1 MDRNVIEKVNAAL
14 KRLKR
19 RRSIENNPDTI
30 RSSKR
35 LNTPSTSSAPR
46 KTKLA
51 KPLVDITNNHEQVS
65 TPNPVG
71 HSQSTP
77 TTQPSSTLK
86 DKQNRLQHVFQPM
99 PHGINLFNKFT
110 ATTQQQP
117 PTTSNAQ
124 NLPSNSV
131 PTQQE
136 ESDSDSEYDSEIE
149 IFLDEHSSS
158 DSEPDVDSDYHD
170 FRQTMSHTFTGNASL
185 QGYDDLGDALCVC
198 QQCGSNMWYD
208 ERKGKSKHTT
218 MPKFQICCGDGKV
231 ELPFLKHAPPY
242 LQHLLF
248 GSTSPDSKHFQQF
261 TRVYNAMFSFTS
273 PGFQVDTDITNSKGP
288 PTLRIQGQTCHRM
301 GTMCPEPGE
310 SPKYAQLY
318 IYDTENEIDNRMKS
332 FRNNKKIDR
341 DIVVKLCQML
351 DENNVHAKG
360 FRMARDVL
368 KDGNVNDLKLK
379 LISERSTDGRIYNQ
393 PTVSE
398 VAALIVG
405 DVDSYEKRDII
416 LHIRG
421 GQLQRIDEFHP
432 SYLSYQYPLIF
443 PWGED
448 GFRDGILL
456 KYQHETVVTKRNR
469 LTIKAWLSYRI
480 QTRDKEAHTLIC
492 SRRLFQQFLVDGFT
506 MMEADRLNWL
516 RKNQSKLRV
525 GKYHRLNEDVS
536 ANVGDRQQ
544 KRGKRVVLPSTFVGS
559 RSKYPT
565 PEDINQIISA
575 EIPNPHS
582 QKELYHLVKKHMM
595 HGPCGVPGKTTPC
608 TRKGP
613 CANFFPKKWKEE
625 TIVDSEGFPIY
636 RRRRNRYT
644 IVKEGITLDNRYVVP
659 YNAKLLLKYQAHIN
673 MEWCNQRSSIKYLF
687 KYIHKGYDR
696 ISATVVQN
704 RGGQQVSDIDEIK
717 QYLDC
722 RYISP
727 SEACWRI
734 FGFSIHG
741 RRPAVERM
749 FFHLIG
755 ENSVYF
761 TDNQQVEHVL
771 EKPSVT
777 ESMFT
782 SWLEANAKY
791 AAARQLTYGEF
802 VTQFVYVK
810 KKRCWTPRKKGY
822 TIGRLIWVPPC
833 TGELY
838 YLRMMLTVLKGP
850 ISYEDIKKVAGIQLK
865 TFREACFAM
874 GFLGD
879 DKEFIGAIKEASHW
893 GTGRVLR
900 FLFVT
905 LLLSATMDRPAY
917 VWKHT
922 LKWLS
927 DGILYAQRRIAN
939 NPELQLSDEQITN
952 LTLLEIE
959 KILEMNRRSLKEFK
973 CMPYPKDYVTA
984 DLGNRLIYDEH
995 NYNVRQQK
1003 EEFDTLFQSL
1013 TGKPL
1018 KSHV

>member
-1 MDRNVIEKVNAAL
+1 L
-14 KRLKR
+14 
-19 RRSIENNPDTI
+19 
-30 RSSKR
+30 
-35 LNTPSTSSAPR
+35 
-46 KTKLA
+46 
-51 KPLVDITNNHEQVS
+51 
-65 TPNPVG
+65 
-71 HSQSTP
+71 
-77 TTQPSSTLK
+77 
-86 DKQNRLQHVFQPM
+86 
-99 PHGINLFNKFT
+99 
-110 ATTQQQP
+110 
-117 PTTSNAQ
+117 
-124 NLPSNSV
+124 
-131 PTQQE
+131 
-136 ESDSDSEYDSEIE
+136 
-149 IFLDEHSSS
+149 
-158 DSEPDVDSDYHD
+158 
-170 FRQTMSHTFTGNASL
+170 
-185 QGYDDLGDALCVC
+185 
-198 QQCGSNMWYD
+198 
-208 ERKGKSKHTT
+208 
-218 MPKFQICCGDGKV
+218 
-231 ELPFLKHAPPY
+231 
-242 LQHLLF
+242 
-248 GSTSPDSKHFQQF
+248 
-261 TRVYNAMFSFTS
+261 
-273 PGFQVDTDITNSKGP
+273 
-288 PTLRIQGQTCHRM
+288 
-301 GTMCPEPGE
+301 
-310 SPKYAQLY
+310 
-318 IYDTENEIDNRMKS
+318 
-332 FRNNKKIDR
+332 
-341 DIVVKLCQML
+341 
-351 DENNVHAKG
+351 
-360 FRMARDVL
+360 
-368 KDGNVNDLKLK
+368 
-379 LISERSTDGRIYNQ
+379 
-393 PTVSE
+393 
-398 VAALIVG
+398 
-405 DVDSYEKRDII
+405 
-416 LHIRG
+416 
-421 GQLQRIDEFHP
+421 HP
-432 SYLSYQYPLIF
+432 S
-443 PWGED
+443 
-448 GFRDGILL
+448 
-456 KYQHETVVTKRNR
+456 
-469 LTIKAWLSYRI
+469 
-480 QTRDKEAHTLIC
+480 
-492 SRRLFQQFLVDGFT
+492 
-506 MMEADRLNWL
+506 
-516 RKNQSKLRV
+516 
-525 GKYHRLNEDVS
+525 
-536 ANVGDRQQ
+536 
-544 KRGKRVVLPSTFVGS
+544 
-559 RSKYPT
+559 SKYPT

-608 TRKGP
+608 TRKGL
-613 CANFFPKKWKEE
+613 CAKFFPKKWKEE

-939 NPELQLSDEQITN
+939 NPGIYLLILNSIYKCTFEQIATDN
-952 LTLLEIE
+952 N
-959 KILEMNRRSLKEFK
+959 K
-973 CMPYPKDYVTA
+973 
-984 DLGNRLIYDEH
+984 
-995 NYNVRQQK
+995 
-1003 EEFDTLFQSL
+1003 
-1013 TGKPL
+1013 
-1018 KSHV
+1018 KSHYFININRAATQ

>member
-1 MDRNVIEKVNAAL
+1 L
-14 KRLKR
+14 
-19 RRSIENNPDTI
+19 
-30 RSSKR
+30 
-35 LNTPSTSSAPR
+35 
-46 KTKLA
+46 
-51 KPLVDITNNHEQVS
+51 
-65 TPNPVG
+65 
-71 HSQSTP
+71 
-77 TTQPSSTLK
+77 
-86 DKQNRLQHVFQPM
+86 
-99 PHGINLFNKFT
+99 
-110 ATTQQQP
+110 
-117 PTTSNAQ
+117 
-124 NLPSNSV
+124 
-131 PTQQE
+131 
-136 ESDSDSEYDSEIE
+136 
-149 IFLDEHSSS
+149 
-158 DSEPDVDSDYHD
+158 
-170 FRQTMSHTFTGNASL
+170 
-185 QGYDDLGDALCVC
+185 
-198 QQCGSNMWYD
+198 
-208 ERKGKSKHTT
+208 
-218 MPKFQICCGDGKV
+218 
-231 ELPFLKHAPPY
+231 
-242 LQHLLF
+242 
-248 GSTSPDSKHFQQF
+248 
-261 TRVYNAMFSFTS
+261 
-273 PGFQVDTDITNSKGP
+273 
-288 PTLRIQGQTCHRM
+288 
-301 GTMCPEPGE
+301 
-310 SPKYAQLY
+310 
-318 IYDTENEIDNRMKS
+318 
-332 FRNNKKIDR
+332 
-341 DIVVKLCQML
+341 
-351 DENNVHAKG
+351 
-360 FRMARDVL
+360 
-368 KDGNVNDLKLK
+368 
-379 LISERSTDGRIYNQ
+379 
-393 PTVSE
+393 
-398 VAALIVG
+398 
-405 DVDSYEKRDII
+405 
-416 LHIRG
+416 
-421 GQLQRIDEFHP
+421 HP
-432 SYLSYQYPLIF
+432 S
-443 PWGED
+443 
-448 GFRDGILL
+448 
-456 KYQHETVVTKRNR
+456 
-469 LTIKAWLSYRI
+469 
-480 QTRDKEAHTLIC
+480 
-492 SRRLFQQFLVDGFT
+492 
-506 MMEADRLNWL
+506 
-516 RKNQSKLRV
+516 
-525 GKYHRLNEDVS
+525 
-536 ANVGDRQQ
+536 
-544 KRGKRVVLPSTFVGS
+544 
-559 RSKYPT
+559 SKYPT

-613 CANFFPKKWKEE
+613 CAKFFPKKWKEE

-782 SWLEANAKY
+782 SWLEANATY

-850 ISYEDIKKVAGIQLK
+850 ISYDDIKKVAGIQLN

-893 GTGRVLR
+893 GTGKVLR

-939 NPELQLSDEQITN
+939 NPGIYLLILNSIYKCTFEQIATDN
-952 LTLLEIE
+952 N
-959 KILEMNRRSLKEFK
+959 K
-973 CMPYPKDYVTA
+973 
-984 DLGNRLIYDEH
+984 
-995 NYNVRQQK
+995 
-1003 EEFDTLFQSL
+1003 
-1013 TGKPL
+1013 
-1018 KSHV
+1018 KSHYFINLNRAATQ